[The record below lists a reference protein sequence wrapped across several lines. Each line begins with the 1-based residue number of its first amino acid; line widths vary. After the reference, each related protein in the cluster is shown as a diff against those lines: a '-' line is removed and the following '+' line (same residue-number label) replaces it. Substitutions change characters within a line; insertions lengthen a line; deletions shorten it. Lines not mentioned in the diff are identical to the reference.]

1 MWISS
6 KKWKAFEKR
15 IADLERESQSQRHVL
30 TKHLSDHEHENKDL
44 HNILKNIKK
53 EFYRGT
59 AQTL

>member
-15 IADLERESQSQRHVL
+15 IADLERETQSQRGVL
-30 TKHLSDHEHENKDL
+30 AKHLSDHEQENKDL

-53 EFYRGT
+53 EFYRGI